1 MKELEKVKRI
11 SISSTLF
18 ILAVLVGV
26 LAYERPENMYARNTK
41 STLEDLTH
49 LNYIIPKDELD
60 SPNVVLVD
68 IRRPYDFEQGHLE
81 NAINI
86 PAAEILQE
94 ENKKVFSEIKDSNKL
109 AVLYGNEVEEANMP
123 FLLLYQLGYDNVK
136 LLSVSNKYLHNSLI
150 TESAEVERPVAN
162 IRAFID
168 ESVRNATKKEE
179 IKKPAVI
186 PKKVIPVK
194 KKKKLPVEGGC

>member
-41 STLEDLTH
+41 STLEDLTR
-49 LNYIIPKDELD
+49 LNYIIPMDKLD
-60 SPNVVLVD
+60 SPDVVLVD

-86 PAAEILQE
+86 PAAEILRE
-94 ENKKVFSEIKDSNKL
+94 ENKKIFRKLKDSNKL
-109 AVLYGNEVEEANMP
+109 AVLYGNKIEEANIP

-136 LLSVSNKYLHNSLI
+136 LLSVNNKYLHNSLI
-150 TESAEVERPVAN
+150 TESADVEKPVAN

-179 IKKPAVI
+179 VKKPAVI

>member
-41 STLEDLTH
+41 STLEDLTR
-49 LNYIIPKDELD
+49 LNYIIPMDKLD
-60 SPNVVLVD
+60 SPDIVLVD

-86 PAAEILQE
+86 PAAEILRE
-94 ENKKVFSEIKDSNKL
+94 ENKKIFRELKDSNRL
-109 AVLYGNEVEEANMP
+109 AVLYGNKIEEANIP

-136 LLSVSNKYLHNSLI
+136 LLSVNNKYLHNSLI
-150 TESAEVERPVAN
+150 TESADVEKPVAN

-179 IKKPAVI
+179 LKKPAVI

-194 KKKKLPVEGGC
+194 KK

>member
-41 STLEDLTH
+41 STLEDLTR
-49 LNYIIPKDELD
+49 LNYIIPMDKLD
-60 SPNVVLVD
+60 SPDIVLVD

-86 PAAEILQE
+86 PAAEILRE
-94 ENKKVFSEIKDSNKL
+94 ENKKIFRELKDSNRL
-109 AVLYGNEVEEANMP
+109 AVLYGNKIEEANIP

-136 LLSVSNKYLHNSLI
+136 LLSVNNKYLHNSLI
-150 TESAEVERPVAN
+150 TESADVEKPVAN

-179 IKKPAVI
+179 LKKPVVI

>member
-41 STLEDLTH
+41 STLEDLTR
-49 LNYIIPKDELD
+49 LNYIIPMDKLD
-60 SPNVVLVD
+60 SPDIVLVD

-86 PAAEILQE
+86 PAAEILRE
-94 ENKKVFSEIKDSNKL
+94 ENKKIFRELKDSNRL
-109 AVLYGNEVEEANMP
+109 AVLYGNKIEEANIP

-136 LLSVSNKYLHNSLI
+136 LLSVNNKYLHNSLI
-150 TESAEVERPVAN
+150 TESADVEKPVAN

-179 IKKPAVI
+179 LKKPAVI

>member
-41 STLEDLTH
+41 STLEDLTR
-49 LNYIIPKDELD
+49 LNYIIPMDKLD
-60 SPNVVLVD
+60 SPDVVLVD

-86 PAAEILQE
+86 PAAEILRE
-94 ENKKVFSEIKDSNKL
+94 ENKKIFRELKDSNRL
-109 AVLYGNEVEEANMP
+109 AVLYGNKIEEANIP

-136 LLSVSNKYLHNSLI
+136 LLSVNNKYLHNSLI
-150 TESAEVERPVAN
+150 TESADVEKPVAN

-179 IKKPAVI
+179 LKKPVVI